1 MPEPSNIRVRIV
13 GATDVGLVREH
24 NEDNYLILDLDTEE
38 SDFSHLREYDLGK
51 RGALLVVCD
60 GMGGA
65 AAGEVASQMAVLSMR
80 QQLLPPPPSEPT
92 PPSEKAV
99 APAAASAEGVAD
111 AGSPEK
117 GDQAE
122 KTDKAERPEKPEESE
137 LHKVARRL
145 RDAAQ
150 RANQEIY
157 EAACADIAKAGM
169 GTTLTA
175 LMLLQS
181 HVAVAQVGDSRA
193 YLWRQ
198 GRLTQITHDQSLV
211 NQLLDSGQI
220 TPEQAKLFEHSNVIL
235 QALGVQEDIEVV
247 LSSETLRRDDRLLL
261 CSDGLVGVVSDEEI
275 QEVLGTTDNLEEG
288 VHRLI
293 DMARAGGGPDNITV
307 ILAQAFGEGLPPPVA
322 EDLAQYKAMALDGD
336 KPPERRTWSADYSY
350 SGGASAGGGAGPSS
364 TSSGRFASPVS
375 LLSMAAVLALAVTGL
390 VVGLVLYP
398 QRTTPVPVSC
408 SVTVEPPGQSG
419 LQVMVDDRP
428 APGSAATG
436 MELRLTPG
444 DHRLWLSTIQDGVR
458 RSEDKILTVSAAQR
472 CEVALRAGTG
482 SSSLPAA
489 ADTAHGDG
497 GGGRPVGATP
507 GTTPS
512 GEATDAG
519 AAAKP
524 AGNAGENGGDE
535 PGTASGDTDQDA
547 SAPGT
552 PQGTAKT
559 KRPRIRHHKPADGP
573 TGAAPGTVTTPS
585 GTAETP
591 PPAAAPDLASSA
603 GAPPAAKP
611 EVKPE
616 VKPEAATPEKP
627 TPAAPAADKAGG
639 DKPAAEKAAP
649 ATGDKPAA
657 KPAAEKAAPPVPAGD
672 KPAAKPAAE
681 KAAPGTGDKPSPAP
695 ATP

>member
-24 NEDNYLILDLDTEE
+24 NEDNYLIIDLDTEE
-38 SDFSHLREYDLGK
+38 TDFSHLREYDLGQ

-80 QQLLPPPPSEPT
+80 QQLLPLPPAGEPAT
-92 PPSEKAV
+92 PGEPA
-99 APAAASAEGVAD
+99 ATGAAAASGDATAAGGDAASGTAAD
-111 AGSPEK
+111 AAASG
-117 GDQAE
+117 
-122 KTDKAERPEKPEESE
+122 DKAESE

-275 QEVLGTTDNLEEG
+275 QEVLSTTENLEEG

-307 ILAQAFGEGLPPPVA
+307 ILAQAFGDGLPPPG
-322 EDLAQYKAMALDGD
+322 EDDVAQYRAMALDGD
-336 KPPERRTWSADYSY
+336 RPLERRTWSADYSY
-350 SGGASAGGGAGPSS
+350 AGGASAGRELGPSS
-364 TSSGRFASPVS
+364 SSSGRLVSPVS

-398 QRTTPVPVSC
+398 QRQGPTMVAC
-408 SVTVEPPGQSG
+408 SVSMDQSG
-419 LQVMVDDRP
+419 LQVMVDDKF
-428 APGSAATG
+428 AASSQVTGVELKLSAG
-436 MELRLTPG
+436 E
-444 DHRLWLSTIQDGVR
+444 HKLWLSNPQDGTR
-458 RSEDKILTVSAAQR
+458 RSEEKTVQASTGQR
-472 CEVALRAGTG
+472 CEVALRA
-482 SSSLPAA
+482 LPAA
-489 ADTAHGDG
+489 GTSPGSAEAKSSDG
-497 GGGRPVGATP
+497 GPGGLAASRDGGADAAAAAGTAEPDDTEPGADGDTVTP
-507 GTTPS
+507 GTP
-512 GEATDAG
+512 AG
-519 AAAKP
+519 AVKI
-524 AGNAGENGGDE
+524 
-535 PGTASGDTDQDA
+535 
-547 SAPGT
+547 
-552 PQGTAKT
+552 
-559 KRPRIRHHKPADGP
+559 KRPRPRRRLQPKGTDLGS
-573 TGAAPGTVTTPS
+573 GAAPPLGPSS
-585 GTAETP
+585 GTEP
-591 PPAAAPDLASSA
+591 PAAPPDLASPAAAP
-603 GAPPAAKP
+603 PAKP
-611 EVKPE
+611 ESKPPLKPE
-616 VKPEAATPEKP
+616 GRPPEPSAPEK
-627 TPAAPAADKAGG
+627 APPVSPSPDKAAADKAASEKAAA
-639 DKPAAEKAAP
+639 DKAAAEKAAADKQP
-649 ATGDKPAA
+649 APDKAS
-657 KPAAEKAAPPVPAGD
+657 PPP
-672 KPAAKPAAE
+672 
-681 KAAPGTGDKPSPAP
+681 PSP
-695 ATP
+695 

>member
-24 NEDNYLILDLDTEE
+24 NEDNYLIIDLDTEE
-38 SDFSHLREYDLGK
+38 TDFSHLREYDLGQ

-80 QQLLPPPPSEPT
+80 QQLLPVPPAGEPAT
-92 PPSEKAV
+92 PGE
-99 APAAASAEGVAD
+99 PAASGAAAVSGVVSASGTISATD
-111 AGSPEK
+111 AAVSS
-117 GDQAE
+117 
-122 KTDKAERPEKPEESE
+122 DKEESE

-175 LMLLQS
+175 LMLLQG

-198 GRLTQITHDQSLV
+198 GKLTQITHDQSLV

-275 QEVLGTTDNLEEG
+275 QEVLGATENLEEG

-307 ILAQAFGEGLPPPVA
+307 ILAQAFGDGLPPPG
-322 EDLAQYKAMALDGD
+322 EDDVAQYRAMALDGD
-336 KPPERRTWSADYSY
+336 RPMERRTWSADYSY
-350 SGGASAGGGAGPSS
+350 AGGASTGRELGPSS
-364 TSSGRFASPVS
+364 SSSGRFVSPVS

-398 QRTTPVPVSC
+398 QRQSPAMVAC
-408 SVTVEPPGQSG
+408 SVSMDQPG
-419 LQVMVDDRP
+419 LQVMVDDKF
-428 APGSAATG
+428 AASSQVTGVELKLSAG
-436 MELRLTPG
+436 E
-444 DHRLWLSTIQDGVR
+444 HKLWLSNPQDGAR
-458 RSEDKILTVSAAQR
+458 RSEEKIVQASTGQR
-472 CEVALRAGTG
+472 CEVVLR
-482 SSSLPAA
+482 SLPATGPGPGPAEGLPADGSAGGLA
-489 ADTAHGDG
+489 AARDG
-497 GGGRPVGATP
+497 GA
-507 GTTPS
+507 
-512 GEATDAG
+512 DAG
-519 AAAKP
+519 AGAA
-524 AGNAGENGGDE
+524 
-535 PGTASGDTDQDA
+535 GTAEPDDSVEPNGPDGDTI
-547 SAPGT
+547 SPGT
-552 PQGTAKT
+552 PAGAAKL
-559 KRPRIRHHKPADGP
+559 KRNRPRRRLKGTDLGTGPAPPPGPSSGTEPPAAPADL
-573 TGAAPGTVTTPS
+573 AS
-585 GTAETP
+585 
-591 PPAAAPDLASSA
+591 PAAAP
-603 GAPPAAKP
+603 P
-611 EVKPE
+611 VKPE
-616 VKPEAATPEKP
+616 IKPPVKPEGRPLEPSAPEKATPAG
-627 TPAAPAADKAGG
+627 PASDKAAV
-639 DKPAAEKAAP
+639 DKPASEKATPDKAAVDKPASEKAAP
-649 ATGDKPAA
+649 DKPPGPDKASPP
-657 KPAAEKAAPPVPAGD
+657 PA
-672 KPAAKPAAE
+672 
-681 KAAPGTGDKPSPAP
+681 SP
-695 ATP
+695 

>member
-24 NEDNYLILDLDTEE
+24 NEDNYLIIDLDTEE
-38 SDFSHLREYDLGK
+38 TDFSHLREYDLGQ

-80 QQLLPPPPSEPT
+80 QQLLPLPPAGEPAT
-92 PPSEKAV
+92 PGEPA
-99 APAAASAEGVAD
+99 ATGAAAASGEAAAAGGEAATGTAAD
-111 AGSPEK
+111 AAASG
-117 GDQAE
+117 
-122 KTDKAERPEKPEESE
+122 DKAESE

-275 QEVLGTTDNLEEG
+275 QDVLSTTENLEEG

-307 ILAQAFGEGLPPPVA
+307 ILAQAFGDGLPPPA
-322 EDLAQYKAMALDGD
+322 EDDVAQYRAMALDGD
-336 KPPERRTWSADYSY
+336 RPLERRTRSADYSY
-350 SGGASAGGGAGPSS
+350 AGGASAGRELGPSS
-364 TSSGRFASPVS
+364 SSSGRLVSPVS

-398 QRTTPVPVSC
+398 QRQGPTMVAC
-408 SVTVEPPGQSG
+408 SVSMDQSG
-419 LQVMVDDRP
+419 LQVMVDDKF
-428 APGSAATG
+428 AASSQVTGVELKLSAG
-436 MELRLTPG
+436 E
-444 DHRLWLSTIQDGVR
+444 HKLWLSNPQDGAR
-458 RSEDKILTVSAAQR
+458 RSEEKIVQASTGQR
-472 CEVALRAGTG
+472 CEVALRTLPAAGTG
-482 SSSLPAA
+482 PGPAEAKSSDGGPGGQAATRDGGADAA
-489 ADTAHGDG
+489 AAGAGTAEPDDTEPSADGDT
-497 GGGRPVGATP
+497 VTP
-507 GTTPS
+507 GTP
-512 GEATDAG
+512 AG
-519 AAAKP
+519 AAKI
-524 AGNAGENGGDE
+524 
-535 PGTASGDTDQDA
+535 
-547 SAPGT
+547 
-552 PQGTAKT
+552 
-559 KRPRIRHHKPADGP
+559 KRPRPRRRLQPKGTDLSS
-573 TGAAPGTVTTPS
+573 GAAPPLGPSS
-585 GTAETP
+585 GTEP
-591 PPAAAPDLASSA
+591 PAAPPHLAGLAGPASPSSPAAAP
-603 GAPPAAKP
+603 PAKP
-611 EVKPE
+611 EGKPPLKPE
-616 VKPEAATPEKP
+616 GRPPEPSAPDKAPPVSPSPDKAAADKAASEK
-627 TPAAPAADKAGG
+627 AAADKAAADKAAAEKAAADKQPAADKAS
-639 DKPAAEKAAP
+639 
-649 ATGDKPAA
+649 
-657 KPAAEKAAPPVPAGD
+657 PP
-672 KPAAKPAAE
+672 
-681 KAAPGTGDKPSPAP
+681 PSSP
-695 ATP
+695 

>member
-24 NEDNYLILDLDTEE
+24 NEDNYLIIDLDTEE
-38 SDFSHLREYDLGK
+38 TDFSHLREYDLGQ

-80 QQLLPPPPSEPT
+80 QQLLPVPPAGEPAT
-92 PPSEKAV
+92 PGEPA
-99 APAAASAEGVAD
+99 ATGAAASGDVTAAGGEAATGTAAD
-111 AGSPEK
+111 AAASG
-117 GDQAE
+117 
-122 KTDKAERPEKPEESE
+122 DKAESE

-275 QEVLGTTDNLEEG
+275 QDVLSTTENLEEG

-307 ILAQAFGEGLPPPVA
+307 ILAQAFGDGLPPPG
-322 EDLAQYKAMALDGD
+322 EDDVAQYRAMALDGD
-336 KPPERRTWSADYSY
+336 RPLERRTWSADYSY
-350 SGGASAGGGAGPSS
+350 AGGASAGRELGPSS
-364 TSSGRFASPVS
+364 SSSGRLVSPVS

-398 QRTTPVPVSC
+398 QRQGPTMVAC
-408 SVTVEPPGQSG
+408 SVSMDQSG
-419 LQVMVDDRP
+419 LQVMVDDKF
-428 APGSAATG
+428 AASSQVTGVELKLSAG
-436 MELRLTPG
+436 E
-444 DHRLWLSTIQDGVR
+444 HKLWLSNPQDGAR
-458 RSEDKILTVSAAQR
+458 RSEEKTVQASTGQR
-472 CEVALRAGTG
+472 CEVALRA
-482 SSSLPAA
+482 LPAA
-489 ADTAHGDG
+489 GTSPGSAEAKSSDG
-497 GGGRPVGATP
+497 GPGGLAATRDGGADAAAAAAGTAEPDDTEPGADGDTVTP
-507 GTTPS
+507 GTP
-512 GEATDAG
+512 AG
-519 AAAKP
+519 AVKI
-524 AGNAGENGGDE
+524 
-535 PGTASGDTDQDA
+535 
-547 SAPGT
+547 
-552 PQGTAKT
+552 
-559 KRPRIRHHKPADGP
+559 KRPRPRRRLQPKGTDLGS
-573 TGAAPGTVTTPS
+573 GAAPPLGPSS
-585 GTAETP
+585 GTEP
-591 PPAAAPDLASSA
+591 PAAPPDLASPAAAP
-603 GAPPAAKP
+603 PAKP
-611 EVKPE
+611 ESKPPLKPE
-616 VKPEAATPEKP
+616 GRPPEPSAPEKATPVSP
-627 TPAAPAADKAGG
+627 SPDKA
-639 DKPAAEKAAP
+639 AAEKAASEK
-649 ATGDKPAA
+649 AAADKA
-657 KPAAEKAAPPVPAGD
+657 AAEKAAADKQPAPDKASPPP
-672 KPAAKPAAE
+672 
-681 KAAPGTGDKPSPAP
+681 PSP
-695 ATP
+695 

>member
-80 QQLLPPPPSEPT
+80 QQLLPPPSD
-92 PPSEKAV
+92 PPPVDNVIDTAA
-99 APAAASAEGVAD
+99 APAAGAAD

-117 GDQAE
+117 GDKAE
-122 KTDKAERPEKPEESE
+122 KTDKSDKPEESE

-275 QEVLGTTDNLEEG
+275 QEVLGTTENLEEG

-307 ILAQAFGEGLPPPVA
+307 ILAQAFGEGLPPPTA
-322 EDLAQYKAMALDGD
+322 EDVAQYKAMALDGD
-336 KPPERRTWSADYSY
+336 KPPERRTWSTDYSY
-350 SGGASAGGGAGPSS
+350 SGGTSAGGGAGPSS

-398 QRTTPVPVSC
+398 QHTTPAPVAC
-408 SVTVEPPGQSG
+408 SVTVDPPGQSG

-428 APGSAATG
+428 APGTAATG

-444 DHRLWLSTIQDGVR
+444 DHRLWLSTVQDGAR
-458 RSEDKILTVSAAQR
+458 RSEDKILTVSATQR
-472 CEVALRAGTG
+472 CEVALRAATG
-482 SSSLPAA
+482 SIPAA
-489 ADTAHGDG
+489 AAPDAAGTDNGS
-497 GGGRPVGATP
+497 GRMVGTP
-507 GTTPS
+507 SGTTPP
-512 GEATDAG
+512 GAATDAG
-519 AAAKP
+519 AGAKP
-524 AGNAGENGGDE
+524 AGSPGENGGDE
-535 PGTASGDTDQDA
+535 PGTATGDTDQEPGG
-547 SAPGT
+547 PGT
-552 PQGTAKT
+552 PPGGTKI
-559 KRPRIRHHKPADGP
+559 KRPRTHRHKPGEGP
-573 TGAAPGTVTTPS
+573 AGTGPAAVSSPS
-585 GTAETP
+585 GSGEAP
-591 PPAAAPDLASSA
+591 PPAANPDLASPA
-603 GAPPAAKP
+603 AAPAAAKP
-611 EVKPE
+611 DAKSEVKPE
-616 VKPEAATPEKP
+616 PATPEKT

-639 DKPAAEKAAP
+639 DKPASEKAAP
-649 ATGDKPAA
+649 AAGDKSVA
-657 KPAAEKAAPPVPAGD
+657 KPATDKATPVAPAGD
-672 KPAAKPAAE
+672 KPAAKPAAD
-681 KAAPGTGDKPSPAP
+681 KPAPAAGDKPSPAP